1 MPEIG
6 DVPPPVAPSVGESE
20 AFRSRLVDELPDAV
34 IIVDAKGQVKWGNR
48 TAELLFQ
55 RSVSDST
62 TGVSGLDLVHP
73 DDLEL
78 ALRSLVSVQGKAVGA
93 PIEIRLKTSSG
104 WRLMEL
110 VGAPLAWLEDGAVLL
125 AMRDLTQ
132 RRRFELV
139 HDHDARLR
147 SLVHNSAAI
156 TMLVSP
162 DGCVESVSGAVTRQ
176 LGHDPEVI
184 EGRPLSEL
192 VPEPH
197 HTVLDGAF
205 EQASRGASVA
215 GPVTVTLPMIRH
227 GNKETLPFELS
238 FVNLIDDPT
247 VGGYVVTGHDVT
259 ERRVADLELRTA
271 LSLLKATLDATADGI
286 LVVSTDGQVVS
297 FNQRRCGPCIGD
309 RRRARARGETGRVRL
324 QDRADPPAPRGGE
337 QRPPRAQGR
346 TGVRAGVEA
355 PDRRRNDRR
364 TGMELPGHHRS
375 ESTGGTPLLRGV
387 SRFAHLTQ
395 AVGHGQEWARTGG
408 TRWGRRA
415 RCGYP

>member
-297 FNQRRCGPCIGD
+297 FNQRLVEMWRLDESILAGADHVSVIAAVREHVVRPAEFASRIEQILQRREGESSD
-309 RRRARARGETGRVRL
+309 RLELKDGRVFERVSKPQTVDGTIVGRVWSFRDITDRNQLEERL
-324 QDRADPPAPRGGE
+324 SF
-337 QRPPRAQGR
+337 
-346 TGVRAGVEA
+346 EA
-355 PDRRRNDRR
+355 CH
-364 TGMELPGHHRS
+364 GS
-375 ESTGGTPLLRGV
+375 
-387 SRFAHLTQ
+387 LT
-395 AVGHGQEWARTGG
+395 
-408 TRWGRRA
+408 
-415 RCGYP
+415 